1 MKKLLTIITFIV
13 LSASLMASEPINLTK
28 KETITETEHFDTEFK
43 LERNVTNA
51 EKEWVEKGY
60 LGIGTKRYE
69 KLPNGTFRES
79 LIGSYVKVQA
89 HDVTTSTVISTA
101 THQYKNA
108 GGATGLTYT
117 VTNTQMYNTQK
128 DDLGVSYER
137 DRAQVYFT
145 TTTDIPEGKVLAVQF
160 LGAEIEKG
168 NAGAG
173 YDPVQFKVKDY
184 GIYLY
189 NPETGEK
196 GEWLSVKDNNNYFG
210 EGAGIKAGT
219 SFGVYFVDKD
229 GNYITT
235 TDNVVGNFDDDSHQL
250 KTYDNDGNV
259 VYQTTD
265 KHFLCMFTNTFE
277 SGKLNQT
284 HWEFMLQTTLDNPY
298 FAVNPNDFGTDVHI
312 DNPVVNGQPLPG
324 TLATLL
330 ISSLCAGALRKNKK
344 S

>member
-1 MKKLLTIITFIV
+1 MRMMKKLLTIITLIV
-13 LSASLMASEPINLTK
+13 LSASLMASEPVNLTK
-28 KETITETEHFDTEFK
+28 QETEHVNTEFK
-43 LERNVTNA
+43 LEKSVTNSERDWI
-51 EKEWVEKGY
+51 EKSWGSTV
-60 LGIGTKRYE
+60 RYE
-69 KLPNGTFRES
+69 KLS
-79 LIGSYVKVQA
+79 DGSYRENRRGEYVKIKE
-89 HDVTTSTVISTA
+89 HDVTINTA

-117 VTNTQMYNTQK
+117 VINTKKYNTQK

-137 DRAQVYFT
+137 NRAQVYFT
-145 TTTDIPEGKVLAVQF
+145 TTTDIPQDKVLAVQF

-168 NAGAG
+168 NSGTG
-173 YDPVQFKVKDY
+173 YDPVQFKVQDY

-189 NPETGEK
+189 DPITGEK
-196 GEWLSVKDNNNYFG
+196 GDWLSVKENNNYFG
-210 EGAGIKAGT
+210 EGVGITAGT

-229 GNYITT
+229 GNYITS
-235 TDNVVGNFDDDSHQL
+235 TDNVIGNFDDDPHQL
-250 KTYDNDGNV
+250 KTYDINGNV

-277 SGKLNQT
+277 SGQLNQT

-330 ISSLCAGALRKNKK
+330 IGSLCAGALRKNKK

>member
-1 MKKLLTIITFIV
+1 MKKLITVMMLMV

-28 KETITETEHFDTEFK
+28 KETEHIDAEFK
-43 LERNVTNA
+43 LEKSVTNG
-51 EKEWVEKGY
+51 EKDWIERSW
-60 LGIGTKRYE
+60 LGTTVRYE
-69 KLPNGTFRES
+69 KLSNGKYRES
-79 LIGSYVKVQA
+79 WKGDYVKIEA
-89 HDVTTSTVISTA
+89 HDVTINTA
-101 THQYKNA
+101 THLYKNA

-137 DRAQVYFT
+137 DRAQLYFT
-145 TTTDIPEGKVLAVQF
+145 TTTDIPEDKVLAVQF

-168 NAGAG
+168 NSGAG
-173 YDPVQFKVKDY
+173 YDPTQFKVKDY

-196 GEWLSVKDNNNYFG
+196 GEWLSVKENNNYFT
-210 EGAGIKAGT
+210 EGVGIKAGT

-229 GNYITT
+229 DNYITT
-235 TDNVVGNFDDDSHQL
+235 TDNVVGNFDDDKHQL
-250 KTYDNDGNV
+250 KTYDKDGNV

-298 FAVNPNDFGTDVHI
+298 FPVNPNDFGTDVHI

-324 TLATLL
+324 TMATLL
-330 ISSLCAGALRKNKK
+330 LGGLCAASLRKRKK

>member
-1 MKKLLTIITFIV
+1 MKKLITVLTLIV
-13 LSASLMASEPINLTK
+13 LSASLMASEPVNLTK
-28 KETITETEHFDTEFK
+28 KETVTETEHFDTEFK
-43 LERNVTNA
+43 LERNLTTA
-51 EKEWVEKGY
+51 EREWTEKSF
-60 LGIGTKRYE
+60 LGTTKRYE
-69 KLPNGTFRES
+69 KLNDGTFRES
-79 LIGSYVKVQA
+79 LIGSYVKVQE
-89 HDVTTSTVISTA
+89 HDVTTSRVISTA

-117 VTNTQMYNTQK
+117 VTNTKMYNTQK

-137 DRAQVYFT
+137 DRAQIYFT
-145 TTTDIPEGKVLAVQF
+145 TTTDIPKDKVLAVQF

-168 NAGAG
+168 NSGAG
-173 YDPVQFKVKDY
+173 YDPVHFKVEDY

-189 NPETGEK
+189 DPETGEK

-210 EGAGIKAGT
+210 EGVGIKAGT

-235 TDNVVGNFDDDSHQL
+235 TDNVVGNFDDDKHQL
-250 KTYDNDGNV
+250 KTYDKDGNV

-298 FAVNPNDFGTDVHI
+298 FAVNPNDFGTDVHV

-330 ISSLCAGALRKNKK
+330 LGGLCAMSCRKKK
-344 S
+344 KR